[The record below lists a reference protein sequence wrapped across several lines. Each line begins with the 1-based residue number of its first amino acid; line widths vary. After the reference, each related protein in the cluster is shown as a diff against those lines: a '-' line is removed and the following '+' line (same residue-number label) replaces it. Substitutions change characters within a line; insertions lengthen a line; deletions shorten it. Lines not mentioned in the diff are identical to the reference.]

1 MCLDYTNYDIS
12 QDYHYRFYFVD
23 KSTSKPA
30 SVNGKKLPRSDDAT
44 SSDDDRLDV
53 KFFKKAFGEKQR
65 LEQKRSMEVVNQKL
79 GDNLR
84 DLCLPK
90 LLCEIAAKPT
100 YLLTDKE
107 KHVLSLLK

>member
-1 MCLDYTNYDIS
+1 MSIRAQDFCLFLDKVSGKHVETNYKKV
-12 QDYHYRFYFVD
+12 FYP
-23 KSTSKPA
+23 KSTALEDSPP
-30 SVNGKKLPRSDDAT
+30 SEDQIDL
-44 SSDDDRLDV
+44 
-53 KFFKKAFGEKQR
+53 KFFKKAFNEKQR
-65 LEQKRSMEVVNQKL
+65 LEQKKSVEVVNQRIS
-79 GDNLR
+79 DSLR